1 MNHDSD
7 EWEIKERLE
16 MDGDKRKDKGAL
28 QAPLLSVGGTPSCWA
43 SHVLTAP
50 DTFPIKGAQSTHPP
64 LPLFFFLFFSFFPSS
79 FISSLVYCKCD
90 MATVANWSGLEPP
103 IVLSPISYFYHGPI
117 VQPPSP
123 MDTG

>member
-64 LPLFFFLFFSFFPSS
+64 LTALPHPPLPLFFFSVLFLFSFFLYKLFGVLQMRYGHSRQ
-79 FISSLVYCKCD
+79 LVRAR
-90 MATVANWSGLEPP
+90 ATY
-103 IVLSPISYFYHGPI
+103 SP
-117 VQPPSP
+117 
-123 MDTG
+123 